1 MQSGVDAKKI
11 KSTVKAEAKGWIN
24 DLCTNYLQVKWQVM
38 YDEVS
43 LVKIQTTE
51 SVNVIK
57 FLLLNSQNIHLAH
70 VAPMSFNFEPAS
82 NLNLNL
88 VQL

>member
-1 MQSGVDAKKI
+1 
-11 KSTVKAEAKGWIN
+11 
-24 DLCTNYLQVKWQVM
+24 M